1 MCRGHA
7 PDRHRGRSWR
17 HPMGRRLF
25 TIVGDT
31 CGRHDTLGGGSD
43 IGVSRAERIA
53 TPLIAGVRASDNAR
67 ISPDAA
73 SPPAEGAR
81 SAGSLT
87 PV

>member
-1 MCRGHA
+1 
-7 PDRHRGRSWR
+7 
-17 HPMGRRLF
+17 MGRRLF